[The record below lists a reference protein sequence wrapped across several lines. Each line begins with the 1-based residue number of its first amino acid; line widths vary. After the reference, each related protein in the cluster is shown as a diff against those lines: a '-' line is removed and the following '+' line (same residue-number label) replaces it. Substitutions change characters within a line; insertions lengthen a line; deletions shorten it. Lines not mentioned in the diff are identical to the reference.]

1 MQGPAGRI
9 LAGPWNYMCFLCTLG
24 ITLHEPSEDVLEL
37 LDVNR
42 GDDDV
47 LDRAVLEA
55 GLNALNSVN
64 DLLGCL
70 VSDLTEDGVAAVQ
83 PGGLNGGDEELGT
96 LPAGRAW
103 RRRARGESRP

>member
-1 MQGPAGRI
+1 MYRPYKFRGPPEKSWRAPELYVFYQHTR
-9 LAGPWNYMCFLCTLG
+9 
-24 ITLHEPSEDVLEL
+24 TLHEPSEGVLEL

-55 GLNALNSVN
+55 GLNALNSVDN
-64 DLLGCL
+64 LLGCL

-96 LPAGRAW
+96 VGA
-103 RRRARGESRP
+103 SR